1 MTQQRRIL
9 VTGATGNVGRHV
21 VSHLQRASATVRALT
36 RNPGSAG
43 LPDGV
48 EVVRGDLSAPATL
61 DACLDG
67 VEAVFLVWPFLTAKA
82 APAFL
87 QTVAK
92 HTRRIV
98 YLSSMSVR
106 DDRERQ
112 AEPISAFHADI
123 ERLIE
128 QSGLEQTFL
137 RPSGFATN
145 TLMWAPQIR
154 AGGVVRWPY
163 GAARRSLIHERD
175 IAAVAARA
183 LTGDGHG
190 AKKYIL
196 TGPEALTQIEQVR
209 TIGEAIGRPLR
220 YEEISPKAAR
230 QRLLTAWGLP
240 PATARLLP
248 ARSRVRR
255 LADGALDA
263 WANMVGEPEPVTHTA
278 QEITGVQARTFREW
292 AIDHADEF
300 R

>member
-1 MTQQRRIL
+1 MTQQRLIL
-9 VTGATGNVGRHV
+9 ITGATGNVGRHV
-21 VSHLQRASATVRALT
+21 VSQLRGAGAAVRALT
-36 RNPGSAG
+36 RDPGSAG

-48 EVVRGDLSAPATL
+48 EVVRGDLSALATL

-82 APAFL
+82 APALL
-87 QTVAK
+87 QAVAK
-92 HTRRIV
+92 RTRRIV

-112 AEPISAFHADI
+112 ADTISAFHADI
-123 ERLIE
+123 ERLVE
-128 QSGLEQTFL
+128 QSGLEWTFL

-145 TLMWAPQIR
+145 TLMWTPQIR
-154 AGGVVRWPY
+154 ADGVVRWPY

-175 IAAVAARA
+175 IAAVAVRA
-183 LTGDGHG
+183 LTSDGHG

-196 TGPEALTQIEQVR
+196 TGPEALTQVEQVR
-209 TIGEAIGRPLR
+209 TIGETIGRPLR
-220 YEEISPKAAR
+220 FEEIPPKAAR
-230 QRLLTAWGLP
+230 QRLLTAWGIPSL
-240 PATARLLP
+240 AARFLP

-263 WANMVGEPEPVTHTA
+263 WATMVDEPEPVTPTV
-278 QEITGVQARTFREW
+278 QELTGAPARTFREW
-292 AIDHADEF
+292 AIDHADDF